1 MAENTIKIKVKIDD
15 DGNLSIL
22 GKKAKAAGEGL
33 DRTAKNAQTADRN
46 LKGVAQTSSN
56 STKNFSKMAQGI
68 TGGLVPAYA
77 TLAANVFAITA
88 AFQFLKSIGDLRSLE
103 QSQLAYSRNTGQSLA
118 LLTTR
123 VQDATGGL
131 LKYREA
137 AEAVS
142 IGRAAGL
149 TSSQIQGLA
158 GVAKSASQALGRD
171 LTDSFN
177 RLTRGAIK
185 AEPELLDELGIVI
198 RLERATN
205 EYAAAIGKT
214 AKDLTTW
221 EKSQAVVNAVIAQG
235 EEKFKDLN
243 VEVNGFVKLGK
254 AFDDLLN
261 QLKRTL
267 EPFAAFLASA
277 LVSNVEALAGAFLL
291 LGANI
296 AKGLAPA
303 PRQFAEFE
311 TANKQ
316 LIKNLQSTIDPST
329 ATKTGQAV
337 LSGEVGPTQI
347 SRLKTSLQAKNSA
360 IFKAD
365 KELQAQAKRTILALE
380 AQQQAYI
387 AQTTTGIKS
396 AYASWRAELLLLQSE
411 HGRVMG
417 TITAV
422 AGSAGRFI
430 SSALSFLGWIG
441 LAVTLFGVIKQI
453 AEFFKSDEIK
463 ALEERA
469 NAARSA
475 FEAQNEELEKL
486 VGNLSEA
493 SGLLDSISQAANI
506 ITSFKFDNFSKIL
519 QDLEDA
525 EVRTPRTGMYSPGLA
540 APQVQVLDETLGA
553 FEKFVDSAKLYE
565 ETVQNT
571 GIFSEDLTSATSRLN
586 KAFEDFNVKQS
597 VENRLELVEATKAF
611 LIEQERTTNLV
622 TTSESAFNRLS
633 GAAENYQRIVTDLGT
648 KKTPLASLQD
658 SLADAEA
665 VLTEFSKSVEN
676 GVYITGENIESVFGD
691 KIGYISTLLGESF
704 LEQVEGLSAQEALL
718 KSIAALQEK
727 RTKFAKFEM
736 KEATNRAALDLINF
750 QTTQGLTSLQK
761 ERVDRENKL
770 REYAVEMQS
779 IREQQELFERNLIEL
794 SDEEVA
800 NQRLRLAL
808 LQAQT
813 DELNNQAE
821 YGEQLRRTFNESF
834 TQGFQTGIK
843 DLITGKEGSLKNA
856 IASLAKNVLG
866 NVANTLS
873 KQFTDMLFG
882 KKDPATRFAEAGE
895 YVAGLISNAVQGV
908 APVAGGFS
916 SGVSGGIGG
925 LANLILG
932 KKTLVSTGGT
942 SQGGVSQLLGMQ
954 SIRSGGLMGLL
965 GNLAGFFGF
974 ANGGI
979 MKGGFRGYANGGIIK
994 KPTVGLV
1001 GEGRY
1006 NEAVV
1011 PLPDGKSIPVQM
1023 GGAGQ
1028 NNNVTVN
1035 VAIDNQGNA
1044 SSDVTQNGQG
1054 ADIGRAVARAV
1065 QLELQNQ
1072 KRSGGI
1078 LNPYGAA

>member
-565 ETVQNT
+565 ETVQST

-856 IASLAKNVLG
+856 IASLAKNVLD

>member
-565 ETVQNT
+565 ETVQST